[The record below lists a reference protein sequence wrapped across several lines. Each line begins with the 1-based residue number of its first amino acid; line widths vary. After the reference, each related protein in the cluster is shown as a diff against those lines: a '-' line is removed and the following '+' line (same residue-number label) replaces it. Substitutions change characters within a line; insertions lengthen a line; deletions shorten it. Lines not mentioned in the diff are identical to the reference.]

1 MAGAHPVRKV
11 ILFLGSL
18 PERGVCSQS
27 PDKKKKKT
35 APLIDSCSRQ
45 SSSRGTDGIPT
56 QELAEALLQGCL
68 LTGRLA
74 LAAQAG
80 SLTEME
86 HLLLPDTCPEL
97 AAGCVSQLT
106 GCPGWR
112 ETTGKLHLQRYDE
125 SQLAGGNPLLTHLH
139 LLP

>member
-27 PDKKKKKT
+27 PDKKT

-45 SSSRGTDGIPT
+45 SSNRGTDGIPT
-56 QELAEALLQGCL
+56 QELAEALLQGRL
-68 LTGRLA
+68 LTGCLA

-112 ETTGKLHLQRYDE
+112 ETTGKLHLQRYGE
-125 SQLAGGNPLLTHLH
+125 S
-139 LLP
+139 

>member
-11 ILFLGSL
+11 ISVSRLISRPRDMFPKS
-18 PERGVCSQS
+18 RQ
-27 PDKKKKKT
+27 KT

-45 SSSRGTDGIPT
+45 STSWVADGIPT
-56 QELAEALLQGCL
+56 QELAEALLQGRL
-68 LTGRLA
+68 LTGHLA

-97 AAGCVSQLT
+97 AAGCVSELT

-112 ETTGKLHLQRYDE
+112 ETTLRGSSTCRDVVRASWLEATLY
-125 SQLAGGNPLLTHLH
+125 
-139 LLP
+139 

>member
-1 MAGAHPVRKV
+1 MLHG
-11 ILFLGSL
+11 L
-18 PERGVCSQS
+18 PSSVSDGRCPPSEKGYSVSRLTSRTRGVFPKSRQ
-27 PDKKKKKT
+27 KKT

-45 SSSRGTDGIPT
+45 SSSRGTDGTPT
-56 QELAEALLQGCL
+56 QELAEALLQGRL

-112 ETTGKLHLQRYDE
+112 ETTGTPAEIR
-125 SQLAGGNPLLTHLH
+125 
-139 LLP
+139 